1 MNITRRVKVKRGVAL
16 IFALFTIA
24 VLFSIGTTVVALS
37 LHDSRTTR
45 VVNYNEAALHAANWG
60 VEAAIN
66 YMGQPGIGFNPNTF
80 SIAATTRR
88 SQWVNTKAYTYNGG
102 NYNYPYGRQLV
113 VTKNISNSKTALNNA
128 VWVEVSSLDS
138 NTLKNEYGLD
148 YDTTKTLGEDKW
160 CANYAGTD
168 LAAGG
173 GTGNNRDGSDSRLI
187 SFINPA
193 NGENYRLNYGLKGDN
208 YAEVEVVCTE
218 FRYPHSNQPSQYQLL
233 SVAKVYAN
241 DGVSRDK
248 VPLATRVVDARVR
261 ESMAC
266 DFMHFIQNA
275 RSWDALGVNLGQSN
289 SDYDR
294 KTEAGREIARSSVF
308 LPEGYIESGRLRVD
322 GYGNA
327 SNKDPESNPVKK
339 YLNDRGFDGK
349 LGFFSNSSTFTN
361 SNYTFQ
367 GDVTTAR
374 SSKDYEYKP
383 GKGKDTKKL
392 SNVNGVFSGSLRDG
406 TPSLGLPQAENYF
419 EYATAKAK
427 DHTGNNNTKT
437 INISIAANNNV
448 NTDSSYS
455 YVKSHYGNGK
465 CPDIAQSMTKVSN
478 GKGGFKNI
486 GSSVPTFATVRVE
499 ICGAEARIVKY
510 NSAMTKNGVIDSDYV
525 EDLTPKYS
533 GSNTIDISKINNGVI
548 NVTGGNVEV
557 VNVKKFAGKGKGL
570 STDYIDVESNTDKCL
585 DGALTIVS
593 NVNEARDISL
603 NNVGSSNPK
612 VGNSALYSDVA
623 RDFYDKNPYV
633 NIPPFSQKQ
642 LGIGSS
648 TAKSIWPTPQSSS
661 LEREGNVI
669 LASDIAYKSS
679 SNSSP
684 SLGIVAK
691 NYILLND
698 KSLNSKGNSLDRLEG
713 KLKRDVLRVDAV
725 LMSMD
730 HSVQFD
736 WNNMAANNA
745 KFGNKS
751 DAKTLYEELIS
762 NRNIYNSGKN
772 ARTFKL
778 NGAIVSGFLDVE
790 GDTNGRGY
798 YVQSFKHD
806 ENLRYNLPPIFPRW
820 KVGEFAERGVFGDW
834 MITAYEDKGAISD
847 L

>member
-557 VNVKKFAGKGKGL
+557 VNVKEFAGKGKGL

-762 NRNIYNSGKN
+762 NRNIYNSGKK